1 MKRKRLGTL
10 ALLLAATMGLTA
22 CGGGGST
29 PSTTASDNG
38 GATAETTAAA
48 AADNGGSGDTGT
60 SEGGKV
66 LKLDISDTPETLN
79 PHTTAANYELLLDMT
94 ATLYRKV
101 YDPETASMQFIPSV
115 ADGEPVPADDTLMK
129 WTIKVQDGYTFAD
142 GTPIDANTFDYS
154 MKMLN
159 DPKLA
164 NRNVDASDLLNGE
177 SYLAR

>member
-1 MKRKRLGTL
+1 
-10 ALLLAATMGLTA
+10 
-22 CGGGGST
+22 
-29 PSTTASDNG
+29 
-38 GATAETTAAA
+38 
-48 AADNGGSGDTGT
+48 
-60 SEGGKV
+60 
-66 LKLDISDTPETLN
+66 
-79 PHTTAANYELLLDMT
+79 
-94 ATLYRKV
+94 
-101 YDPETASMQFIPSV
+101 MQFIPSV

-177 SYLAR
+177 SYLAGECEWSEVGFKAVDANTIEVEFMEGREPACTVI

>member
-29 PSTTASDNG
+29 PSTTAANSG
-38 GATAETTAAA
+38 GASAETTAAA
-48 AADNGGSGDTGT
+48 VADNGSGSTGTTDT

-79 PHTTAANYELLLDMT
+79 PHTAAADYELLLDMT

-115 ADGEPVPADDTLMK
+115 ADGERFLQM
-129 WTIKVQDGYTFAD
+129 I
-142 GTPIDANTFDYS
+142 
-154 MKMLN
+154 
-159 DPKLA
+159 
-164 NRNVDASDLLNGE
+164 R
-177 SYLAR
+177 